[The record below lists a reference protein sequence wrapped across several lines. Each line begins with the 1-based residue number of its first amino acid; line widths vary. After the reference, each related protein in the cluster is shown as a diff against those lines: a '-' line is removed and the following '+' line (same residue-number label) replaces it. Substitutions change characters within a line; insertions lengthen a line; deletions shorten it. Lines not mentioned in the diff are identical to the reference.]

1 MPHADRTASPLD
13 PVLLAGSSPVA
24 RRLSAAIESAAA
36 ASCVLIESEAGLD
49 TDTVAGA
56 IHAHSRRPGRL
67 VAVECRGV
75 KPPLVE
81 RLLFGAGRR
90 ASREADA
97 VGANSACAQAHGG
110 TLYLGN
116 VCELSPAAQSRLVR
130 VARGDEMRIDGA
142 GTPARV
148 SIVAATTT
156 DLQARV
162 EDGQFHAELLEQ
174 FSQTRIAVPGLRRRV
189 EDLPVIIDALLAEQ
203 CAAAGLPGRTVSAP
217 AMSLLSSMP
226 WPGNLVELRHAIA
239 QLVSAT
245 VSNVIQVDDVLAHV
259 HFHAALAPHSASGTL
274 RAARRQFERD
284 YIALILRQHHGRVGD
299 AARALGIQRTNLY
312 RKARQLGISVARPV
326 QC

>member
-1 MPHADRTASPLD
+1 MPHAERIVRTSEP
-13 PVLLAGSSPVA
+13 LLAGSSPAV
-24 RRLSAAIESAAA
+24 RRLSEEIESVAAA
-36 ASCVLIESEAGLD
+36 PCVLIESEAGLE
-49 TDTVAGA
+49 TDIVAGA
-56 IHAHSRRPGRL
+56 IHAQSRRAGRL
-67 VAVECRGV
+67 VTVECRGV

-81 RLLFGAGRR
+81 RLLFGGTRR
-90 ASREADA
+90 TSRDLDA
-97 VGANSACAQAHGG
+97 VAADSALAQADGG

-130 VARGDEMRIDGA
+130 IARGDAMRIDGGA
-142 GTPARV
+142 ASARV
-148 SIVAATTT
+148 SLVAATTT

-162 EDGQFHAELLEQ
+162 DEGQFHADLLEQ
-174 FSQTRIAVPGLRRRV
+174 FSQARIAVPGLRRRV

-203 CAAAGLPGRTVSAP
+203 CAAAGVSARVVTAP

-239 QLVSAT
+239 QLVGAT
-245 VSNVIQVDDVLAHV
+245 SCDSIDVQDVLAHV